1 MKIKKIVS
9 SLLIA
14 GTLATSQMA
23 SRPADAG
30 IIFFPFGVGIVL
42 LVVGL
47 VDHDDTLIILDADG
61 QMNHDQLVQK
71 LAKSFPAIDQDRD
84 VLENLAGAIRS
95 KAANTAPNAKGQV
108 MVSLSSDE
116 VLSILAPTGLA
127 ETDPAAAQQI
137 VAALQ

>member
-1 MKIKKIVS
+1 MKIKKLVS

-14 GTLATSQMA
+14 GTLVASQAA

-30 IIFFPFGVGIVL
+30 IIFFPFGVGVVL
-42 LVVGL
+42 LIVGL
-47 VDHDDTLIILDADG
+47 VDHDSTLIILDADG

-84 VLENLAGAIRS
+84 VLENLAGAIRA
-95 KAANTAPNAKGQV
+95 KAASTAPDAKGQV
-108 MVSLSSDE
+108 MVSLSADQ

-127 ETDPAAAQQI
+127 DTNPAAAQQI
-137 VAALQ
+137 VSALQ